1 MLYTPGIAAVKFS
14 VLLLYR
20 RLFPGKT
27 FHKILWSV
35 GGFVFCYTV
44 IQELTVILACIP
56 VAGAWDPAIYV
67 KAKCIRLN
75 LEWVIMASLNVVT
88 DVVTLFL
95 PLPLLW
101 RLQIDKERKFQLI
114 GIFLLGGL

>member
-1 MLYTPGIAAVKFS
+1 MLYTPAIAAVKFS

-20 RLFPGKT
+20 RLFPGRTFQKT
-27 FHKILWSV
+27 LWV
-35 GGFVFCYTV
+35 LGGFIFCYTV
-44 IQELTVILACIP
+44 TQELTVVLECIP
-56 VAGAWDPAIYV
+56 VAGAWNPAIHA

-88 DVVTLFL
+88 DVLTLFL

-101 RLQIDKERKFQLI
+101 RLQIDKERKYQLI